1 MLNQLLIFIHVISSV
16 LKTGPDQPLDL
27 LDRQLV
33 TLLVW
38 LIKQTVHRLDHRQII
53 QFPMK
58 LTTIVW
64 PKTCWFFHSIDTKA
78 SLSPTKLHGRFEPCV
93 VDKMNLWPLYYTIIL
108 INITENI
115 YMPLF
120 QFLYYLNI
128 IHFYIIRFNILIH
141 LYLSLII

>member
-16 LKTGPDQPLDL
+16 LKTGSNQPLDL
-27 LDRQLV
+27 LDHQLV

-78 SLSPTKLHGRFEPCV
+78 SPSPTKLHDRFEPCTCGWQNELV
-93 VDKMNLWPLYYTIIL
+93 TTIQYNYFNKYYRKYLYASFSISILLKYYT
-108 INITENI
+108 
-115 YMPLF
+115 
-120 QFLYYLNI
+120 FLYNKI
-128 IHFYIIRFNILIH
+128 
-141 LYLSLII
+141 